1 VDAAATLFAQIDRE
15 LWLVTAADESPSAGA
30 ACSAGA
36 SRRGGLIATFVSQ
49 ASLVPE
55 LPRVL
60 VGLAKHHHTWKLVEA
75 SNAFTLHLLGE
86 EHLDLVWR
94 FALHSGQDVNKL
106 DGLSFST
113 GSTGSPRL
121 DGVLGWLDC
130 RVEARLDTGDRT
142 VYLGEV
148 VEARLNQARAPL
160 TLKRALQLATPEQ
173 LREMKRLIARDSAL
187 DAEAIHRWRQSRTSQ
202 P

>member
-1 VDAAATLFAQIDRE
+1 MRCLTVDAAATLFAQIDRE
-15 LWLVTAADESPSAGA
+15 LWLLTAAAGP
-30 ACSAGA
+30 
-36 SRRGGLIATFVSQ
+36 RRGGLVATFVSQ
-49 ASLVPE
+49 ASLAPE

-60 VGLAKHHHTWKLVEA
+60 VGLAKHHFTWELVEA
-75 SNAFTLHLLGE
+75 SSAFALHLLGE
-86 EHLDLVWR
+86 EHIDWVWR
-94 FALHSGQDVNKL
+94 FALQSGRDVDKL
-106 DGLSFST
+106 AGLSFST
-113 GSTGSPRL
+113 GAGGSPRL

-148 VEARLNQARAPL
+148 VDAHADQCRAPL

-173 LREMKRLIARDSAL
+173 LRELKRLIAHDSAL
-187 DAEAIHRWRQSRTSQ
+187 DAEAIHRWRQQAGAPQ

>member
-1 VDAAATLFAQIDRE
+1 VDAATLFAQIDRE
-15 LWLVTAADESPSAGA
+15 LWLVTAAAGP
-30 ACSAGA
+30 
-36 SRRGGLIATFVSQ
+36 RRGGLIATFVSQ

-60 VGLAKHHHTWKLVEA
+60 VGLARHHETWQLVEA
-75 SNAFTLHLLGE
+75 TNAFALHLLGE

-94 FALHSGQDVNKL
+94 FGLCSGRDVDKL
-106 DGLSFST
+106 AGLSFTT
-113 GSTGSPRL
+113 GATGSPRL

-148 VEARLNQARAPL
+148 VEARVNQTAPPL

-173 LREMKRLIARDSAL
+173 LREMKRQLAHDSAL
-187 DAEAIHRWRQSRTSQ
+187 DAEAIHRWRQQAGDRQ